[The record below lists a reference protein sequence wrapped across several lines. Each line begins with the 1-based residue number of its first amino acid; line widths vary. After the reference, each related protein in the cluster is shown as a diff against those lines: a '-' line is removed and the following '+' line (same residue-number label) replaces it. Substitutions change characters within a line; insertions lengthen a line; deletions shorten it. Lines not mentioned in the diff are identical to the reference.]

1 MKKIITIAIL
11 AITLSGCA
19 TVDTVKKYWPR
30 DHDPEMFG
38 ALVDVDIAVERVNCE
53 TPNWSPSVDAATR
66 VARLSEWRGD
76 PQATNLKGL
85 QAHTERMSRGGS
97 RVFCDLGKKTAAQRI
112 QAAKSAWE
120 GR

>member
-1 MKKIITIAIL
+1 MKRILLIL
-11 AITLSGCA
+11 AVVSLTGCS
-19 TVDTVKKYWPR
+19 TIKQYWPR
-30 DHDPEMFG
+30 AHDPEMFG

-53 TPNWSPSVDAATR
+53 TPNWSASIDAATR